1 MAGRI
6 AARAACWEGSAIS
19 SAATAEPLRGAARGT
34 PVLETGRLRLRPR
47 VEDDA
52 EALFPTFAD
61 AELMTWWTEPAHQS
75 VAETRASLART
86 REDWRSWAITRKGDD
101 TAIGFVAAGE
111 KRQGNVTELGY
122 MLARAHWGSGIAA
135 EAVAAVI
142 DRIFAE
148 GQRRVFA
155 DTDPENMHSRGLLER
170 LGFKLE
176 GVLRAEWETHIGVR
190 DTTLYGLLEED
201 WQWPRRT

>member
-1 MAGRI
+1 M
-6 AARAACWEGSAIS
+6 
-19 SAATAEPLRGAARGT
+19 PL
-34 PVLETGRLRLRPR
+34 LDTGRLRLRPR
-47 VEDDA
+47 TADDA
-52 EALFPTFAD
+52 EALFPTYAD
-61 AELMTWWTEPAHQS
+61 AELMQWWNHAHHSDIAQ
-75 VAETRASLART
+75 TRAQFAQRAP
-86 REDWRSWAITRKGDD
+86 DWRCWAITRAGDD

-111 KRQGNVTELGY
+111 KRQGDVTEIGY
-122 MLARAHWGSGIAA
+122 LLAREHWGSGIAA

-142 DRIFAE
+142 DQIFAE

-176 GVLRAEWETHIGVR
+176 GVLRGEWETHIGIR
-190 DTTLYGLLEED
+190 DTTLYGLLRED